1 MSREAAWVHG
11 KGALPV
17 GSAACIL
24 AHECGGLTPRSDKEV
39 EYIAMEHETPRE
51 PLAELPLSGGQ
62 LTPGIVRIGNTVHR
76 PSKNN
81 AEFVHELLLWL
92 DQQGFGFAPRFLG
105 VDEQGRDI
113 LTYLEGQT
121 WPDNSAMLPDEL
133 LVQAAQVIRRYHDL
147 TTHCPLAQGQE
158 IVAHH
163 ELGPHNTIF
172 RENRLVSLIDWD
184 DAAPGTRLRDLANA
198 VYNYVDVGHWESA
211 TANQTVDEQARR
223 IHLMCTA
230 YGWDDP
236 VALINDFEADLQ
248 QALRN
253 HEQAGRVG
261 AIKIFAA
268 EVSWMR
274 QRAQE
279 LRRAF
284 HLPPGA

>member
-1 MSREAAWVHG
+1 
-11 KGALPV
+11 
-17 GSAACIL
+17 
-24 AHECGGLTPRSDKEV
+24 
-39 EYIAMEHETPRE
+39 MEHETQKEAPPE
-51 PLAELPLSGGQ
+51 ILLLGGR

-76 PSKNN
+76 PAKSN
-81 AEFVHELLLWL
+81 AVFVHELLLWL
-92 DQQGFGFAPRFLG
+92 EQQGFEFAPRFLG
-105 VDEQGRDI
+105 VDEQARDI

-121 WPDNSAMLPDEL
+121 WPGSGATLPDEC

-147 TTHCPLAQGQE
+147 TAGCPLAQGHE

-172 RENRLVSLIDWD
+172 QENRLIGLIDWD

-198 VYNYVDVGHWESA
+198 VYNYVDVGHW
-211 TANQTVDEQARR
+211 ANQTADEQARR

-236 VALINDFEADLQ
+236 IALINDFEADLQ

-261 AIKIFAA
+261 AIRTFTA
-268 EVSWMR
+268 EVNWMR

-284 HLPPGA
+284 S